1 MALDHS
7 LRPDQLLLDPS
18 QSEAAACGCED
29 HDRFAG
35 ELAETLDERTIRYV
49 LETRPHF
56 EDLRQAIGQVAGML
70 VLAAAGAKTV
80 TQDHPLFT
88 TAREALRSASDGI
101 RAAQPTPRATHHH
114 RHLMD
119 ALEGLRAALRQAQ
132 EDMHLHGMERERIEP
147 VLAPLNTAYRHLSW
161 AAKALPGFEVLS
173 FDQACCAPQQ
183 PVTPHTQAGRKAS

>member
-7 LRPDQLLLDPS
+7 LRPDQLLLDPGKD
-18 QSEAAACGCED
+18 EAACGCED

-35 ELAETLDERTIRYV
+35 EFADRLDERTIRYV

-56 EDLRQAIGQVAGML
+56 EELRQAIGQVAGML

-80 TQDHPLFT
+80 TQDHPLFA
-88 TAREALRSASDGI
+88 TARGALASASDGI
-101 RAAQPTPRATHHH
+101 RAAAPTARATHHH
-114 RHLMD
+114 RHLLD
-119 ALEGLRAALRQAQ
+119 AVEALRVALRRAQ

-147 VLAPLNTAYRHLSW
+147 VLTLLNAAYRHLSW
-161 AAKALPGFEVLS
+161 AGKALPGFEVLS

-183 PVTPHTQAGRKAS
+183 PVTPRTQIGRKAS